1 MIIKLIKDIKKID
14 LEIINKLLYQ
24 LDPKSSPLT
33 RNSLK
38 KILTQKNVTIIG
50 CYKNN
55 QPNSL
60 IAVIS
65 LVFYQ
70 TFSGYRCRIEDFVVE
85 EKERG
90 KGIGTKLLK
99 KAILMAKNKK
109 VAFIELTSRPER
121 KIANALYQKMSFKIK
136 KTNVYRYNFY
146 KKL

>member
-38 KILTQKNVTIIG
+38 KILTQRNVTIIG

-60 IAVIS
+60 IATIS
-65 LVFYQ
+65 LVFYH
-70 TFSGYRCRIEDFVVE
+70 TFSGYRCRIEDFVVD
-85 EKERG
+85 KNERG
-90 KGIGTKLLK
+90 KGLGKRLLK
-99 KAILMAKNKK
+99 MAIKIAKTKK
-109 VAFIELTSRPER
+109 VEFIELTSRPER
-121 KIANALYQKMSFKIK
+121 KVANILYQKIGFKIK
-136 KTNVYRYNFY
+136 KTNVYRYYFF